1 MKLKKDIVTKDII
14 KEIARD
20 ISTYMLD
27 IKLSDE
33 ITLIDKE
40 FTRVEKRDSDIV
52 FINGADKI
60 VHIEIQNDH
69 HIFNNFLI
77 YFKQTIKES
86 TMQVALNLGT
96 INITNQEVG
105 KFIQNRSIDEIKS
118 MITDFLTNQANL
130 ISTKP
135 TEKKG
140 KWAKVADEMR
150 GTMSTDTVEY
160 LKSCS
165 QEIRSGF
172 ELRDLK

>member
-1 MKLKKDIVTKDII
+1 
-14 KEIARD
+14 
-20 ISTYMLD
+20 
-27 IKLSDE
+27 
-33 ITLIDKE
+33 
-40 FTRVEKRDSDIV
+40 
-52 FINGADKI
+52 
-60 VHIEIQNDH
+60 
-69 HIFNNFLI
+69 
-77 YFKQTIKES
+77 
-86 TMQVALNLGT
+86 MQVALNLGT
-96 INITNQEVG
+96 INITNQEVA

-172 ELRDLK
+172 ELK

>member
-1 MKLKKDIVTKDII
+1 
-14 KEIARD
+14 
-20 ISTYMLD
+20 
-27 IKLSDE
+27 
-33 ITLIDKE
+33 
-40 FTRVEKRDSDIV
+40 
-52 FINGADKI
+52 
-60 VHIEIQNDH
+60 
-69 HIFNNFLI
+69 
-77 YFKQTIKES
+77 
-86 TMQVALNLGT
+86 MQVALNLGT
-96 INITNQEVG
+96 INITNQEVA

-135 TEKKG
+135 TKKKG

-165 QEIRSGF
+165 QEIRRGF